1 LDYDL
6 IMKIKEFLKCL
17 SATSGVIFLLTCSG
31 FAHPF
36 YTDGASDFHY
46 AFSESTFTLKDD
58 NFHSPRFSGGSVES
72 DPKTRLSLFHK
83 HVFSTPFP
91 SRHWERNVIIFR
103 PKQKGI
109 NYKRASIVGIVNAG
123 AIFFGFKQAIS
134 CWGKPESGF
143 YFKDDWNGDNL
154 LQTDELSHFM
164 WGYKMTQ
171 FFFWAYDWVGL
182 SSKTSQVLSISQSA
196 LLLTLVEYPID
207 AHNPKQGF
215 GLSDLIF
222 DYLGVS
228 LAYMKKHKSWL
239 EDFDF
244 KISSKKNIFLTNQPL
259 FAQTYEEFDNFIY
272 WFTYS
277 AKLFLPRKILCLGV
291 GYSATHHGGK
301 PKREFFGGIGLSL
314 PDFASLFGKKL
325 QKPAKF
331 LEIFYPNL
339 RIKL

>member
-1 LDYDL
+1 MRIGKFL
-6 IMKIKEFLKCL
+6 ISLL
-17 SATSGVIFLLTCSG
+17 VASAGVFSVICSG
-31 FAHPF
+31 FANSLYAH
-36 YTDGASDFHY
+36 DASGFHC
-46 AFSESTFTLKDD
+46 AFSESTLTFKND
-58 NFHSPRFSGGSVES
+58 NFHYPRFFTGSVGS
-72 DPKTRLSLFHK
+72 DFETRLSLFQNGTL
-83 HVFSTPFP
+83 SPRYTPG
-91 SRHWERNVIIFR
+91 HTERNLIVFR
-103 PKQKGI
+103 PGKKGI
-109 NYKRASIVGIVNAG
+109 NYKRASIIGIVNAG

-154 LQTDELSHFM
+154 LQADELSHFM

-215 GLSDLIF
+215 GMSDLIF

-228 LAYMKKHKSWL
+228 LAYMKNNNSWL

-244 KISSKKNIFLTNQPL
+244 KISSKKNIFLSNQPL

-325 QKPAKF
+325 EKPAKF